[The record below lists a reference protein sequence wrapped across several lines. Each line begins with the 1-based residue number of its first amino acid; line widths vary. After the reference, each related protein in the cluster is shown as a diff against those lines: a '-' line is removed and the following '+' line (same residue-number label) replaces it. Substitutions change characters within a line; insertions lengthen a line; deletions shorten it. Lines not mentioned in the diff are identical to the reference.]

1 LTFRLEYA
9 IMKFRQCTLTKDN
22 IISWIPEN
30 RTGSIYKLDT
40 DLNFFQEALMYVLS
54 CTMRSKITEL
64 EDEIYYLK
72 KNLTRK
78 VKYAIVPLSLKIE

>member
-1 LTFRLEYA
+1 
-9 IMKFRQCTLTKDN
+9 
-22 IISWIPEN
+22 
-30 RTGSIYKLDT
+30 
-40 DLNFFQEALMYVLS
+40 LS